1 METNEYEK
9 YIKNM
14 EYTGV
19 RIEKTGTKKSWAMM
33 NADFWSDHVGKVP
46 SSLYEA
52 TRVRLILS
60 LGTVS
65 PIGVQKG
72 SMASRES
79 RERGRKPVVGKRGEE
94 FCFFCMKKT
103 RTNLRSAC

>member
-1 METNEYEK
+1 
-9 YIKNM
+9 M

-19 RIEKTGTKKSWAMM
+19 RIEKTGTKKTWAMM

-46 SSLYEA
+46 SSLSEA

-79 RERGRKPVVGKRGEE
+79 RERGSQSSEREARNSV
-94 FCFFCMKKT
+94 FFCMKKT